1 VFIGVI
7 SFGHKV
13 PIVLET
19 LRLVIRLEAVL
30 HHSAHCDIP
39 TDKVLKRV
47 HEIHKVPFLRFTK
60 DIVQHTQELNT
71 VQPVN
76 YWDGHEPQGAESLEY
91 QIEHNKG
98 YKENARP
105 Q

>member
-1 VFIGVI
+1 
-7 SFGHKV
+7 V

-19 LRLVIRLEAVL
+19 FRLVIRFEAVL

-39 TDKVLKRV
+39 SDEVLKCV

-60 DIVQHTQELNT
+60 HIVQHTQELNT

-76 YWDGHEPQGAESLEY
+76 YWDGHKPLGAESLEY
-91 QIEHNKG
+91 QIEHNKR